1 MKQFFSR
8 TRILAGKEL
17 YSALYSPAS
26 WGIGLFFLLF
36 TSIWFYYIQRFFA
49 MNSATLR
56 PFFGAFP
63 LAFILVI
70 PAITMKSWA
79 EERKTGTVEL
89 LLTLPYS
96 EWELVMGKF
105 LAGLIQLLCFIAL
118 TIPVPLSLTPLGTFE
133 AGVILTEYAG
143 AILLGA
149 AALSLGLFLSSLSKN
164 QAGAFLGSAV
174 ILIIVMLINQA
185 VLLLDMPAVL
195 VEFINYVSLSFH
207 FESFSRG
214 LLDSRDL
221 VFFILTTI
229 LFLYLNTQV
238 LIYRKWA

>member
-1 MKQFFSR
+1 MKQFFPR

-105 LAGLIQLLCFIAL
+105 LAAFAQLLCFIAL

-133 AGVILTEYAG
+133 TGVILTEYAG

-149 AALSLGLFLSSLSKN
+149 SALSLGLFLSSLSKN